1 MKKEAIVLKGQ
12 EYAAPR
18 AESIEVVNQG
28 VLCASGGDSGD
39 FEIKEVE
46 SDFLS

>member
-1 MKKEAIVLKGQ
+1 MKKEAIFLKGQ

-28 VLCASGGDSGD
+28 VLCASVELE
-39 FEIKEVE
+39 FKLEVE
-46 SDFLS
+46 EGFLI